1 MLSGLASQKKNSGAM
16 RRAKEYPASDILRG
30 PRSKFT
36 LSLRVVPAVLGVYH
50 QRAVQRVRGILSTT
64 RESHNYFV
72 GVGIS
77 NNSTGINAKQHLHV
91 LIQELFFAS

>member
-1 MLSGLASQKKNSGAM
+1 
-16 RRAKEYPASDILRG
+16 
-30 PRSKFT
+30 
-36 LSLRVVPAVLGVYH
+36 VVPAVLGVYH

-77 NNSTGINAKQHLHV
+77 Q
-91 LIQELFFAS
+91 